1 MVGGEGGKE
10 GLLWRV
16 EGMHRAICG
25 ASCMTPWRS
34 CSKRFRS
41 AHTAR
46 EGAAVLASVNAYV
59 GVGLRGWAKGGQ
71 IWMWSLR
78 DTSWRVRVGN
88 AECLHRS
95 VQRTLWPAVDCET
108 VQL

>member
-1 MVGGEGGKE
+1 M
-10 GLLWRV
+10 
-16 EGMHRAICG
+16 
-25 ASCMTPWRS
+25 
-34 CSKRFRS
+34 
-41 AHTAR
+41 
-46 EGAAVLASVNAYV
+46 LASVNAYV